1 MVFLLTRLIAYM
13 YRRSDKPVVGE
24 EFGFPQLLFRNHW
37 ADSCSI
43 LLALVHSLLN
53 LRVSEARPNTL
64 ASWILPSTKRL
75 TSCYRTSITLSLVH
89 SRITIHT

>member
-1 MVFLLTRLIAYM
+1 MVSLLAQLNTYM
-13 YRRSDKPVVGE
+13 YRRSDKPVAVN

-37 ADSCSI
+37 TDSRLI
-43 LLALVHSLLN
+43 LVPSLST
-53 LRVSEARPNTL
+53 LRVSEVRPNTL

-89 SRITIHT
+89 SRLTIHT